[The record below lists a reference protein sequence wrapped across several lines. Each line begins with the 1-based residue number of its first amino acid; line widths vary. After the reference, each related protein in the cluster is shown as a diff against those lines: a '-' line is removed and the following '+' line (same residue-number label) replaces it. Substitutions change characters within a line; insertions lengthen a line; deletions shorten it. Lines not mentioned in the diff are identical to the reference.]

1 MVFTCFEIRALEIL
15 YSDLPL
21 LSRSNSWNKSPKT
34 AETLARDNSSN
45 TKNTFL
51 GSSCVPSSTA
61 RFSNIAFFRAL
72 VKTPGVNE

>member
-1 MVFTCFEIRALEIL
+1 ML
-15 YSDLPL
+15 YSDSPL

-34 AETLARDNSSN
+34 AATLARDNSSN

-51 GSSCVPSSTA
+51 GSSRVPFSTA
-61 RFSNIAFFRAL
+61 KFSNSAFFRAL